1 MEFDFIIIGRSVL
14 IVFSIIAIAFSIWT
28 RTRNRLGNEFFVI
41 ITIFWIGVLI
51 IAINPAI
58 LDSVLNSTGFVNRA
72 QFLLSVSIVIILYLL
87 SYQLRKNKTISENL
101 SKTVREI
108 ALDYFKREIADKK
121 SNYDVAI
128 VIVGKNEEKTIGKVI
143 DDIKSQS
150 FSFTYGLIVVN
161 DGSNDNTESIAREK
175 GTSVI
180 THYQNLGVG
189 GANKTGYLAAIL
201 LKPRIVV
208 NIDADGQHDPSYI
221 EQLVEKIDEGY
232 DMVYGSRFAKQSE
245 YDTNTVRLVGNKFY
259 TNLVNRLGKIKI
271 SDVTSGYRAIKME
284 KLQSIYYNSETNF
297 AIELALRGAK
307 NGLKITEIPTRA
319 LGRIHG
325 KSQFYRLEKFIVYNI
340 NALIQILNAYF
351 RKPKI
356 PELKWHS

>member
-1 MEFDFIIIGRSVL
+1 VEFDFLIVGRSVL
-14 IVFSIIAIAFSIWT
+14 IVFSIIAITFSILS

-58 LDSVLNSTGFVNRA
+58 LDSVLNNTGFVNRA
-72 QFLLSVSIVIILYLL
+72 QFLLSASIVIILYLL
-87 SYQLRKNKTISENL
+87 SYQLRKNKIVSENL
-101 SKTVREI
+101 SKIIRKIALEYFEREI
-108 ALDYFKREIADKK
+108 SEKK
-121 SNYDVAI
+121 SNPDVVI

-150 FSFTYGLIVVN
+150 FPFTYDLIVVN
-161 DGSNDNTESIAREK
+161 DGSNDSTESIARGK
-175 GTSVI
+175 GVLVI
-180 THYQNLGVG
+180 SHYQNLGVG
-189 GANKTGYLAAIL
+189 GANKTGYLAAML

-208 NIDADGQHDPSYI
+208 NIDADGQHDSSYI
-221 EQLVEKIDEGY
+221 GQLVEKIDEGY

-245 YDTNTVRLVGNKFY
+245 YDTNTIRLVGNKFY
-259 TNLVNRLGKIKI
+259 TNLVNKLGKITI
-271 SDVTSGYRAIKME
+271 SDVTSGYRALRME
-284 KLQSIYYNSETNF
+284 KIQSIYYNSETNF

-325 KSQFYRLEKFIVYNI
+325 ESQFFRLEKFIVYNI

-356 PELKWHS
+356 PELKYQ